1 MKPTIL
7 LLALTT
13 AFLVQR
19 GALAA
24 TYYVD
29 CGIGD
34 DDGEGDADDP
44 WQTLQF
50 AVDNID
56 DGDTII
62 VRPGLCEGCRIGESG
77 APGAGRKTLR
87 AEPGVTIEEPGNDN
101 AHGSHIEV
109 ELFGGTVSHWIIEG
123 FELANAE
130 RSGADLR
137 GTSDITVRY
146 CYVHDSGQTGIFTAF
161 SDDAV
166 IEHNESAFN
175 GEHGVYTSNSG
186 DRPQIRGNLFHH
198 NASAGVHMNGDRRFK
213 PGDGVI
219 TGATVEENKIWENG
233 TLGASAINC
242 DGVSDSIFRN
252 NLLYRNHAS
261 GISLYAVD
269 GSQGSSRNQVYN
281 NTIVMAADS
290 RWVINI
296 PRSKGNISDP
306 VGNKIKNNILYTPRA
321 DRGSILI
328 YQPTIAGFESDY
340 NVVVNRFSTNGGTSI
355 INLSTWRSRGYDTHS
370 LLASP
375 TDLFV
380 DPDHPIKPDFHLRPG
395 SVAIDSGTAVPVLID
410 LDGVPRPQGPRW
422 DIGAYEFVS
431 SQ

>member
-1 MKPTIL
+1 MKSTIL
-7 LLALTT
+7 LLTLTT
-13 AFLVQR
+13 ALLAQR

-29 CGIGD
+29 CDIGD

-50 AVDNID
+50 AVDNINN
-56 DGDTII
+56 GDTII
-62 VRPGLCEGCRIGESG
+62 VRPGFCEGCRIGESG

-87 AEPGVTIEEPGNDN
+87 AEPGVTIDVPGPENRHESN
-101 AHGSHIEV
+101 IEV
-109 ELFGGTVSHWIIEG
+109 ELFDSTVSHWIIEG
-123 FELANAE
+123 FELTGAP
-130 RSGADLR
+130 RSGVDLR

-146 CYVHDSGQTGIFTAF
+146 CYVHNNGRTGIFTAF

-166 IEHNESAFN
+166 IEYNESAFN

-198 NASAGVHMNGDRRFK
+198 NAAAGVHMNGDRRFR

-219 TGATVEENKIWENG
+219 TGATVEQNKIWENG

-242 DGVSDSIFRN
+242 DGVSDSMFRN
-252 NLLYRNHAS
+252 NLLYENHAS
-261 GISLYAVD
+261 GISLYAID

-281 NTIVMAADS
+281 NTIVMAGGS

-296 PRSKGNISDP
+296 PRSRGGISDP

-328 YQPTIAGFESDY
+328 YRPTIAGFESDY
-340 NVVVNRFSTNGGTSI
+340 NVVVNRFSTNGGSSI
-355 INLSTWRSRGYDTHS
+355 INLSSWQSLGYDRNS
-370 LLASP
+370 LIASP
-375 TDLFV
+375 TNLFV
-380 DPDHPIKPDFHLRPG
+380 DPDDPIEPDFHLRPG
-395 SVAIDSGTAVPVLID
+395 SMAIDRGTTVPVLID
-410 LDGVPRPQGPRW
+410 LEGVPRPQGPRW